1 VTGTLVSVN
10 AAQVDHPVWKHWN
23 DSGTAIDKRPVTG
36 PVRAEAL
43 GLVGDAQADLVNH
56 GGPYQ
61 ALYAYS
67 TEDAAFW
74 AAELSRA
81 TPPGAFGE
89 NLTTTGVD
97 VSGAVIGERW
107 RVGSVLVE
115 VTAPRI
121 PCRTFAVFWDV
132 PHLVRRFMDAARPG
146 AYMKV
151 VEEGV
156 LQAGDP
162 VTVLSRPAHGMTVAD
177 LIRARSGDRSLVPGI
192 REIEDLPPG
201 WRAWVDSLADVKASH

>member
-10 AAQVDHPVWKHWN
+10 VAQVDHPAWKDWN
-23 DSGTAIDKRPVTG
+23 EIGTAIDKRPVPG
-36 PVRAEAL
+36 PVRARAL
-43 GLVGDAQADLVNH
+43 GLVGDRQADLVNH

-74 AAELSRA
+74 STELGRA
-81 TPPGAFGE
+81 VAPGAFGE
-89 NLTTTGVD
+89 NLTTAGVD
-97 VSGAVIGERW
+97 VSGAVVGERW

-132 PHLVRRFMDAARPG
+132 PRLVRRFTRATRPG
-146 AYMKV
+146 AYLKV
-151 VEEGV
+151 LEEGV
-156 LQAGDP
+156 VEAGDP
-162 VTVLSRPAHGMTVAD
+162 IAVLSRPAHGVTIAD
-177 LIRARSGDRSLVPGI
+177 LMRARAGDRSLLAGI
-192 REIEDLPPG
+192 RGIADLPPG
-201 WRAWVDSLADVKASH
+201 WRAWVDSLSDVPASR